1 MKKLMKFMSMMA
13 VCICAAGFFTS
24 CSDDKDEPSSSS
36 SGGSLVSSEQLDGTW
51 TVKKMKMEVLGQTME
66 MTLEELKQ
74 NSGYS
79 QFYDDVLTF
88 SGNKVNG
95 ATYTRDGNRILLP
108 WYEELGWW
116 STVSISGSEMTLFFD
131 IVQEGVSMK
140 LWTVYTKSRASFDVQ
155 TDGPALL
162 PALLAL

>member
-13 VCICAAGFFTS
+13 FCICAAGFFTS

-36 SGGSLVSSEQLDGTW
+36 GGSSVSAEQLDGTW
-51 TVKKMKMEVLGQTME
+51 TVKKMKMEVFGQTME

-74 NSGYS
+74 SSGYN

-95 ATYTRDGNRILLP
+95 STYTRDGNRILLP

-116 STVSISGSEMTLFFD
+116 STVSISGSEMTLYFD

-155 TDGPALL
+155 ADGPSIVSAMISGI
-162 PALLAL
+162 